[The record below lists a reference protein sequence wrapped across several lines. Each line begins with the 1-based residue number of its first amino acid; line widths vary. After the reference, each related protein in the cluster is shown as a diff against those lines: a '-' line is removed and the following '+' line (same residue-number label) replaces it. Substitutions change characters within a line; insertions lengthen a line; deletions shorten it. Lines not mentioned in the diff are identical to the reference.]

1 MSYADS
7 VNHLLDATVDVI
19 NCEAVYINSFGLGN
33 KIGTQFFLQNPY
45 THTGLKS
52 ILIAQWSVKKWK

>member
-52 ILIAQWSVKKWK
+52 ILIAQ